1 MKRFDKIQDKV
12 DDIEMNQNE
21 VITILEE
28 RKG

>member
-1 MKRFDKIQDKV
+1 MKRFDKVQDKI
-12 DDIEMNQNE
+12 DYIEMNQNE